1 VSASFLIALR
11 RRTAASASLAAALA
25 FAPVAAHAGSLQFC
39 DRGRDTT
46 AAQKDTLLQF
56 AALAKNELA
65 ASGSDV
71 ALVGRSGIDL
81 QRFGARYSHEG
92 VALKDSANGPW
103 SVRQLYYA
111 CDEHKPRIFDQGMA
125 GFLFGTDDPENGWIS
140 MVFLPSGDA
149 GPVHDA
155 ALDDASAVR
164 VLGATYSANAYPFST
179 RYENCNQWV
188 MELLASAWG
197 GLDPAAADARG
208 QAQAWLQ
215 EAGYTPQTF
224 EVPVHAFVWL
234 VGFFSLLH
242 NDDHPPENLADN
254 RYVVSMPTSV
264 EAFAHARVP
273 GAERIEMCH
282 AGRRVVIHRGWDE
295 IAEGCLPGA
304 DDRVVELASD

>member
-1 VSASFLIALR
+1 MFALR
-11 RRTAASASLAAALA
+11 HAASATLAVAALA
-25 FAPVAAHAGSLQFC
+25 LAPLAAHAASTQFC
-39 DRGRDTT
+39 DHAADTT

-56 AALAKNELA
+56 GALVKSELA

-71 ALVGRSGIDL
+71 ALIARSGIDL
-81 QRFGARYSHEG
+81 HRFDTRYSHEG

-111 CDEHKPRIFDQGMA
+111 CDERKPRIFDQGMA
-125 GFLFGTDDPENGWIS
+125 GFLFGTDDADQGWIS
-140 MVFLPSGDA
+140 LVFLPAADA
-149 GPVHDA
+149 APLRDA

-188 MELLASAWG
+188 MELLAGAWG
-197 GLDPAAADARG
+197 ELDPAAADARG

-215 EAGYTPQTF
+215 GAGYEPQTF
-224 EVPVHAFVWL
+224 EVPVHALVWL
-234 VGFFSLLH
+234 VDFFSLLH
-242 NDDHPPENLADN
+242 NDDHPPANLADN

-264 EAFAHARVP
+264 EAFVRARVP

-282 AGRRVVIHRGWDE
+282 VGRRVVVHRGWDE
-295 IAEGCLPGA
+295 IAEGCVAGPG
-304 DDRVVELASD
+304 DREIELAAD